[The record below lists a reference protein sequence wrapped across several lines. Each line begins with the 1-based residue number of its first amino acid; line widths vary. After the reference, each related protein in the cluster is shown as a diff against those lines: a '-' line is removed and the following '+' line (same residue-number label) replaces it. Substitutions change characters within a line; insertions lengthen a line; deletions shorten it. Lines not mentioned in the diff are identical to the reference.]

1 MDGYAALSSLKKLNY
16 SKPVIALT
24 AHAMVEER
32 RRTKAAG
39 FADHVTKPVDSFALV
54 AAILKHT

>member
-1 MDGYAALSSLKKLNY
+1 MNY

-32 RRTKAAG
+32 RRTAAAG
-39 FADHVTKPVDSFALV
+39 FADHVTKPVDPAILA
-54 AAILKHT
+54 AAILKFT